1 MLEAGGWRARIKVLG
16 DGVPGKG
23 SPPAPPPPPSTAAS
37 VSSCV
42 GRGKEGGGQS
52 DRGKSSL
59 VSLPG
64 RARSHLTL
72 IPPRGSTSR
81 TLTLGLRVQRR
92 SFRDAVQPP
101 EATTAVKNL
110 TAPPPKQP
118 LLHCPAGCIE
128 LRSRLSHFLPPALDV
143 LCHSRFLPFDDES
156 LRISFPSFFF
166 SVVNI

>member
-1 MLEAGGWRARIKVLG
+1 MGFLGRALLL
-16 DGVPGKG
+16 
-23 SPPAPPPPPSTAAS
+23 PPHPHPTAAS

-110 TAPPPKQP
+110 TPPPQ
-118 LLHCPAGCIE
+118 
-128 LRSRLSHFLPPALDV
+128 SS
-143 LCHSRFLPFDDES
+143 
-156 LRISFPSFFF
+156 PSFAALLAALSSALVFLIFF
-166 SVVNI
+166 LLLWVFYATRVFCLMTMKVCGSPFRVSSFLL